1 MRIAFTTFGC
11 KINQYDTE
19 AMRQE
24 VARDGNN
31 IVVPFDG
38 DADVF
43 VINTCSVTGKSDYQ
57 CRQAIRSAV
66 RRKQGARVIVT
77 GCYAETRP
85 EEIRSIPGVSLV
97 LGNAD
102 KTDIARYCSPQE
114 DGATAR
120 DVQAPI
126 TTEGRT
132 RTVLKVQDGCDNRCT
147 YCIVPIARGRSRSID
162 QGTVR
167 DSFLR
172 AVDGGAPEVV
182 VSGIHIGTY
191 GRDLAPQRTLG
202 GLLKELASVRGSAR
216 IRLSSIEPGEIS
228 EDIIALLGKGL
239 CRHLHIPL
247 QSGDDKILKAM
258 DRHYSARD
266 YRDLALTLSEKV
278 PGLAIGTDIMVGF
291 PGEGEGEFE
300 NTLRLVEELP
310 ISHLHVFSY
319 SPRPGTAAAL
329 MDGQVSAQEKKLR
342 NKTIRDIGIK
352 KNIHFRTSQVGLTQ
366 DVVIED
372 WVPGQG
378 AIGFTDNY
386 IRVAVPD
393 AGPEIKGKSIKT
405 IIKDVAEERTIALY
419 SVTY

>member
-38 DADVF
+38 DADVY

-114 DGATAR
+114 DEATAR

-126 TTEGRT
+126 ATEGRT

-167 DSFLR
+167 DAFLR

-278 PGLAIGTDIMVGF
+278 PGLAIGTDVMVGF

-300 NTLRLVEELP
+300 NTLRLIEELP

-342 NKTIRDIGIK
+342 NKAIRDIGIK

-372 WVPGQG
+372 WEPGQG

-386 IRVAVPD
+386 IRVAVPE

-405 IIKDVAEERTIALY
+405 IIKDVTEERTIALY
-419 SVTY
+419 SVT